1 MAKAKNSSKNNSRK
15 KKAAEAPKKNLGAQI
30 TGISLFFLAIA
41 FVAVLFFDIG
51 AAGAWI
57 KTALLGLFGF
67 PSYLLPIV
75 MVVSG
80 VYAVFPKT
88 ARRAVKLV
96 SGAVMFISLCAIFSL
111 FATGGIDSSSLSALL
126 SSLFNVSNENLFSG
140 GVIGGIIGYPL
151 SSGIGAVLSALI
163 FIFAAVVSLVL
174 YFDISV
180 AAIISKLWDK
190 IKARNAAKKEEKKE
204 TEKKA
209 REFDFSD
216 EKPKKAYPV
225 SDVNIDIPID
235 EPDEKPKKAKKK
247 RSAIDIPVSDDEP
260 PFEPDSHVADNFSVS
275 PPFSPVASVLPE
287 ETERITVTAEEKAK
301 MINEI
306 EASAKLEKPAE
317 KPYRFPPITLL
328 TKGSAENID
337 ATAEMRQMADKI
349 VSTLASFGVETRI
362 TNVSRGPSITRF
374 ELVPGMG
381 VKISKIANLSN
392 DLALALAASRVR
404 IEAPIPGKAAI
415 GIEVPNKNKTTVY
428 MREIVASREFSESK
442 SFVTAALGK
451 DIGGGSVI
459 MDIAKMPHLLI
470 AGATGSGKSV
480 CINAIIVSLI
490 YKASPDKV
498 KLIMIDPKM
507 VELSDYNGIP
517 HLMIPVVTDPKKAAG
532 ALCWAVAEMQKR
544 YQLFA
549 DNSVREI
556 FSYNALAET
565 DPDLEPLPQIVI
577 VIDELNDLMMTAPKE
592 VEDSIC
598 RLAQKARAAGM
609 YLIVATQRPS
619 ADVITGLI
627 KTNIPSRIA
636 FAVASRIDSGII
648 LDQTGAEKLIGQGDM
663 LYHPMGSDKC
673 IRAQGCY
680 IPDKDIASVISFV
693 KENSTANYDDN
704 VMREIEK
711 QVEERE
717 KGKNEKGGGASGG
730 DSDPMIDDAIEIAID
745 ARSVSTSMLQ
755 RRLKLGYGRAA
766 RIIDEME
773 ERGIVGPSEGSKPR
787 QVLVTKAEWAEI
799 QMRQADIAEM
809 TEKV

>member
-1 MAKAKNSSKNNSRK
+1 MAKAKKSRKMNNVK

-30 TGISLFFLAIA
+30 AGIALFFLSIA
-41 FVAVLFFDIG
+41 FIAVLFFDIG
-51 AAGAWI
+51 TAGAWI
-57 KTALLGLFGF
+57 RSVLRGLFGF
-67 PSYLLPIV
+67 PAYLLPVI
-75 MVVSG
+75 MAISG

-96 SGAVMFISLCAIFSL
+96 SGAIMFISLSAVFSL
-111 FATGGIDSSSLSALL
+111 FARDGIDASTFSAMLT
-126 SSLFNVSNENLFSG
+126 SLFNVSNESLFSG
-140 GVIGGIIGYPL
+140 GVIGGVLGYPL
-151 SSGIGAVLSALI
+151 ASGIGTVLSALI

-190 IKARNAAKKEEKKE
+190 IKAKKASKKEAKKEE
-204 TEKKA
+204 
-209 REFDFSD
+209 
-216 EKPKKAYPV
+216 PV
-225 SDVNIDIPID
+225 SGETPKRKPMPIGDVNIDIPID
-235 EPDEKPKKAKKK
+235 EPEEKPKKEKKKK
-247 RSAIDIPVSDDEP
+247 RSAIDIPLSEERP
-260 PFEPDSHVADNFSVS
+260 PFEPDETEIPEISI
-275 PPFSPVASVLPE
+275 PSPVSPE

-306 EASAKLEKPAE
+306 EASAKSERPAE

-328 TKGSAENID
+328 TKGNAENID

-349 VSTLASFGVETRI
+349 VSTLSSFGVETRI

-415 GIEVPNKNKTTVY
+415 GIEVPNKNKTTVF

-442 SFVTAALGK
+442 SYVTAALGK

-680 IPDKDIASVISFV
+680 IPDKDIAAVISFI
-693 KENSTANYDDN
+693 KENGTANYDDA
-704 VMREIEK
+704 VMKEIEK

-717 KGKNEKGGGASGG
+717 KGKGDKGGGGGGNG

-745 ARSVSTSMLQ
+745 ARTVSTSMLQ

-773 ERGIVGPSEGSKPR
+773 ERGIVGPPEGSKPR
-787 QVLVTKAEWAEI
+787 QVLLTKAEWAEI

-809 TEKV
+809 NEKV

>member
-1 MAKAKNSSKNNSRK
+1 MAKAKKSRKMNNVK

-30 TGISLFFLAIA
+30 AGIALFFLAIA
-41 FVAVLFFDIG
+41 FIAVLFFDIG
-51 AAGAWI
+51 TAGAWI
-57 KTALLGLFGF
+57 RSVLLGLFGF
-67 PSYLLPIV
+67 PAYLLPVI
-75 MVVSG
+75 MAISG

-96 SGAVMFISLCAIFSL
+96 SGAIMFISLSAVFSL
-111 FATGGIDSSSLSALL
+111 FARDGIDASTFSAMLT
-126 SSLFNVSNENLFSG
+126 SLFNVSNKSLFSG
-140 GVIGGIIGYPL
+140 GVIGGVLGYPL
-151 SSGIGAVLSALI
+151 ASGIGAVLSALI

-190 IKARNAAKKEEKKE
+190 IKAKKASKKEAKKEE
-204 TEKKA
+204 
-209 REFDFSD
+209 
-216 EKPKKAYPV
+216 PV
-225 SDVNIDIPID
+225 SEEPPKRKPMPIGDVNIDIPID
-235 EPDEKPKKAKKK
+235 EPEEKPKKEKRKK
-247 RSAIDIPVSDDEP
+247 RSAIDIPLSEERP
-260 PFEPDSHVADNFSVS
+260 PFEPDETEIPEISI
-275 PPFSPVASVLPE
+275 PSPVSPE

-306 EASAKLEKPAE
+306 EASAKSERPAE

-328 TKGSAENID
+328 TKGNAENID

-415 GIEVPNKNKTTVY
+415 GIEVPNKNKTTVF

-442 SFVTAALGK
+442 SYVTAALGK

-680 IPDKDIASVISFV
+680 IPDKDIAAVISFI
-693 KENSTANYDDN
+693 KENGTANYDDA
-704 VMREIEK
+704 VMKEIEK

-717 KGKNEKGGGASGG
+717 KGKGDKGGGNG

-745 ARSVSTSMLQ
+745 ARTVSTSMLQ

-773 ERGIVGPSEGSKPR
+773 ERGIVGPPEGSKPR
-787 QVLVTKAEWAEI
+787 QVLLTKAEWAEI

-809 TEKV
+809 NEKV